1 MSKWDFV
8 VKELKALQQDFE
20 DKQPIVELYV
30 NQILLKG
37 YKISKGVQYNKGTVG
52 NL

>member
-8 VKELKALQQDFE
+8 IKELKALQQEYADT
-20 DKQPIVELYV
+20 QPIVELYV

-37 YKISKGVQYNKGTVG
+37 YNISKGIQYNPKGVTV
-52 NL
+52 